1 MSKPV
6 DRPDAVLSRVE
17 ALYTAGLS
25 EHGPTARAIGWRD
38 EETRVLR
45 YQVMANVLA
54 GDRGPLSV
62 LDWGCGYGGL
72 FTYLVDDL
80 GVDVSHYDGYD
91 LSAEMIAAAG
101 RVLPPDRTRLVRS
114 DALSA
119 DGDAD
124 YSFVSGTF
132 NVRYEATDE
141 QWLAYVQSTL
151 TELWAHSRK
160 GLAFNL
166 LSTYVDWREPHLY
179 YGDPAAFFD
188 FCKRTMSRRV
198 SLYHD
203 YPLFEWTIS
212 VRR

>member
-1 MSKPV
+1 MAKSAA
-6 DRPDAVLSRVE
+6 RPDSVLSKVA
-17 ALYTAGLS
+17 ALYTAGLH
-25 EHGPTARAIGWRD
+25 EHGATARAIGWRD
-38 EETRVLR
+38 EATRVLR
-45 YQVMANVLA
+45 YEVLA
-54 GDRGPLSV
+54 HVLGGDRGPMSI

-80 GVDVSHYDGYD
+80 GADVSRYDGYD

-101 RVLPPDRTRLVRS
+101 QHLPSDRTRLVQS
-114 DALSA
+114 DAVA
-119 DGDAD
+119 PGAEAD

-132 NVRYEATDE
+132 NVRYEASDE
-141 QWLAYVQSTL
+141 QWLAYIEATL
-151 TELWAHSRK
+151 SDLWAHSRK

-179 YGDPAAFFD
+179 YGDPGAFFD

-198 SLYHD
+198 SLHHD
-203 YPLFEWTIS
+203 YPLYEWTMI